1 MGRGDGSTVDG
12 VRPVGCQERQD
23 VLEACLGAGGT
34 REVRRARHSVTGRG
48 IRLDVAAYKPAV
60 LFDDGCSVVPSGAS
74 QY

>member
-1 MGRGDGSTVDG
+1 VLKPYLRA
-12 VRPVGCQERQD
+12 GCI
-23 VLEACLGAGGT
+23 
-34 REVRRARHSVTGRG
+34 REVRRARQVPTDRG

>member
-1 MGRGDGSTVDG
+1 MTD
-12 VRPVGCQERQD
+12 
-23 VLEACLGAGGT
+23 
-34 REVRRARHSVTGRG
+34 RG